1 MKNTSFNS
9 VFIYFCSPQLFW
21 NWGYS
26 FQNVKSKTNI
36 QHGCTSVWFSSESFI
51 LTGVLQ
57 LMEIGDIQRK
67 DILDHPENCTLL
79 TTLDEG
85 LFWKWLIYMADF
97 EIIIL
102 DLSYCD
108 FVCVCIRFTSVLIY
122 FSETWRKFKEEGENL
137 SKAPQTTICE
147 DGIREVVTFL
157 NPKQTEGL
165 CSP

>member
-9 VFIYFCSPQLFW
+9 VVIYFCSPQLFW

-85 LFWKWLIYMADF
+85 LFLKRLISMADI

-108 FVCVCIRFTSVLIY
+108 FVCVCVCVSGLHQ
-122 FSETWRKFKEEGENL
+122 FSFIFQRHGENL
-137 SKAPQTTICE
+137 KRKEKIWVKLLRPRFVKMAFGRLWLS
-147 DGIREVVTFL
+147 
-157 NPKQTEGL
+157 
-165 CSP
+165 

>member
-1 MKNTSFNS
+1 
-9 VFIYFCSPQLFW
+9 
-21 NWGYS
+21 
-26 FQNVKSKTNI
+26 
-36 QHGCTSVWFSSESFI
+36 
-51 LTGVLQ
+51 
-57 LMEIGDIQRK
+57 MEIGDIQRK

-85 LFWKWLIYMADF
+85 LFLKRLIYMADF

-102 DLSYCD
+102 DLFYCD
-108 FVCVCIRFTSVLIY
+108 FVCICVRFTSVLIY

-147 DGIREVVTFL
+147 DGIREIVTFL